1 MIATGFE
8 TRVQIQQIVENQL
21 PEYIL
26 SESPKAS
33 EFLKQYYISQ
43 EFSGGTVDIVD
54 NLDQY
59 LRLDNLTPEV
69 ITGQT
74 FLSVGITSTSSSIQ
88 VDSTKGFPNQYGLFK
103 IDDEIITYT
112 GVTTNTFI
120 GCVRGFS
127 GITSYHADNAPG
139 ELVFSTS
146 SAAAHTSGKLVYNL
160 SSLFLKEFYI
170 R

>member
-59 LRLDNLTPEV
+59 LRSELKYNDKLDGEAYDAVEKIREKLHELKNDEGLT
-69 ITGQT
+69 
-74 FLSVGITSTSSSIQ
+74 L
-88 VDSTKGFPNQYGLFK
+88 D
-103 IDDEIITYT
+103 
-112 GVTTNTFI
+112 
-120 GCVRGFS
+120 
-127 GITSYHADNAPG
+127 
-139 ELVFSTS
+139 
-146 SAAAHTSGKLVYNL
+146 
-160 SSLFLKEFYI
+160 
-170 R
+170 